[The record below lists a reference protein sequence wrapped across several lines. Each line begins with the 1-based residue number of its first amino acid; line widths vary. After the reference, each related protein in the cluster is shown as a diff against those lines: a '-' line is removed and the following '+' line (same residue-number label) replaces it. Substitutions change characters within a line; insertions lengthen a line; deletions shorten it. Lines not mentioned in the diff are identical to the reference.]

1 MTQATHMRRYVV
13 GSYFLSF
20 ESATILSHLEEV
32 LALLRCVLLPSISC
46 VFAHVTGDYY
56 EGQKLVW
63 GDWSV
68 ESQYVTLGPAAA
80 PAQAAAAAP
89 AASASSKKERKKVP
103 EKKAAEK
110 KMSSA
115 AAQQAALDEQIAI
128 QQLKVGFQSKTSL
141 CNVMH

>member
-1 MTQATHMRRYVV
+1 MV
-13 GSYFLSF
+13 GSHLLSF
-20 ESATILSHLEEV
+20 ESAAILPRLEEV
-32 LALLRCVLLPSISC
+32 LAFLSCILLPSLSC
-46 VFAHVTGDYY
+46 VITHVTGDYY

-115 AAQQAALDEQIAI
+115 AAQQAALDEQVAI
-128 QQLKVGFQSKTSL
+128 QQLKVGFLGLQSETSL
-141 CNVMH
+141 YNVTL